1 MNAVSI
7 KFDMAKLKEERDF
20 FNKLNLQQKTELKI
34 ALLGKYTAT
43 SYEEDYSDRY
53 GNFAHLTEMIWEDLV
68 WLSKEEFVELAIK
81 KQIAEALFLNFDVFL
96 KIIWFFNTKCI
107 RIDEYRTLFIQVKD
121 ALLQSGAIIGYWEE
135 KKYTIADAVQEMKLI
150 RSKGRDS
157 IEMAQFIEKIRKI
170 INLDNDEFAVEF
182 FMAEANDFYTELF
195 DLLEF
200 FLETKPE
207 EMAVKV
213 LSYTRSNIE
222 DIEEYVADISSFEK
236 SFPPTEVP
244 EIPNSILIL
253 SENKIGNTPV
263 KLAPVFKTTSVV
275 AQKNIPAVMPDV
287 SSQPELVKPSY
298 SEIYQKIDAVFEK
311 DTNGNYEDL
320 DSVMMALEK
329 ASKKYNDP
337 KIAELYYFDEESG
350 KFKWNI

>member
-1 MNAVSI
+1 MNVVPI

-20 FNKLNLQQKTELKI
+20 FNKLNLQQKSELRI
-34 ALLGKYTAT
+34 ALLGKYAT
-43 SYEEDYSDRY
+43 SSYEEDYADRY
-53 GNFAHLTEMIWEDLV
+53 GDFAHLTEMIWDDLV

-96 KIIWFFNTKCI
+96 KIIWFFYYKCV
-107 RIDEYRTLFIQVKD
+107 RIDDYRALFIQTKD

-135 KKYTIADAVQEMKLI
+135 KKYTISDVVKEMKLI

-170 INLDNDEFAVEF
+170 INLDNDEFAAEF
-182 FMAEANDFYTELF
+182 FMAEASDFYSGLF

-200 FLETKPE
+200 FLETEPE
-207 EMAVKV
+207 EMAIKV
-213 LSYTRSNIE
+213 LNYTRP
-222 DIEEYVADISSFEK
+222 DIENAEEYIADISAFEK
-236 SFPPTEVP
+236 NLPPMEPP

-253 SENKIGNTPV
+253 SEDLRKNNIDNTPV
-263 KLAPVFKTTSVV
+263 KSAPVSKISS
-275 AQKNIPAVMPDV
+275 APAVL
-287 SSQPELVKPSY
+287 SRQELVKPSY

-311 DTNGNYEDL
+311 DEEGNYDDL

-329 ASKKYNDP
+329 AAKKYNDP
-337 KIAELYYFDEESG
+337 KIAELYYFDEQTG